1 MRRWIFVSGVS
12 FLCAVG
18 ASVLFLIK
26 GQKLFLPGSDK
37 AILYLLILV
46 PLALASALML
56 FKVMRSYATYT
67 GSNQMHKLEL
77 TGPVVI
83 FMLLICTGYYFY
95 RHPPPSDYNVLTIHF
110 FDIDHPA
117 QQLQGSATITY
128 KSDVR
133 PLPVYTGTL
142 SYAGVT
148 PNTEIIISYDFPGL
162 QRTVSDTFIVPGGN
176 MTLPIPLKKNSAL
189 DITKRELIGKFSTRL
204 NSYYNT
210 ALNFSAFME
219 EDMEL
224 VFKGDDKYWDELTKR
239 IENYNS
245 SYDSLYVIKDSLTAA
260 LRVFLGTRTQDITD
274 LFDEFKTNH
283 DKYFKSF
290 NDDYRVDLINFSQ
303 GKLGKA
309 RQQQV
314 VDMARKNGKEARTWL
329 DRFQKQIDK
338 VRNLISTT

>member
-1 MRRWIFVSGVS
+1 MRRWIIVSGVS
-12 FLCAVG
+12 FLCAIG

-56 FKVMRSYATYT
+56 FKVMRSYANYT
-67 GSNQMHKLEL
+67 GTTQTHKLEL

-110 FDIDHPA
+110 YDIDNPA

-133 PLPVYTGTL
+133 TYPVYSGTL
-142 SYAGVT
+142 SYAGVA

-162 QRTVSDTFIVPGGN
+162 QRTVSDTFTVPGGN
-176 MTLPIPLKKNSAL
+176 MTLPVPLKKNSAL
-189 DITKRELIGKFSTRL
+189 DIKKRELIGKFSTRL

-224 VFKGDDKYWDELTKR
+224 VFKGDDRYWDELIKR
-239 IENYNS
+239 IESYNS
-245 SYDSLYVIKDSLTAA
+245 SYDSLYVIKDSLTNA
-260 LRVFLGTRTQDITD
+260 LSVFLGTRTQEVTD
-274 LFDEFKTNH
+274 LFDDFKHNH

-290 NDDYRVDLINFSQ
+290 NDDYRGDLIKFSQ
-303 GKLGKA
+303 GDLGKA
-309 RQQQV
+309 RQKQII
-314 VDMARKNGKEARTWL
+314 DSAGKNGKEARTWL